1 MSKTIKFL
9 LLSFS
14 LIGISIF
21 IYQNKIYSNAQIQEG
36 ISDKII
42 RFHVIAAS
50 DREEDQALKLTIK
63 NHVLEY
69 MKEPLSK
76 SGSLEDT
83 KRILREENSNII
95 KLVKEV
101 ILRNIP
107 SSSTDSMPTV
117 HTSIE
122 EVYFPIKSYGDLTLP
137 AGNYTAF
144 RIILGEGKGTNWWC
158 VLYPPLCFIDA
169 THGIIPDSSREDF
182 KALLTQEEYEAIL
195 SEDITSSQI
204 KFEFKILK
212 FLNP

>member
-1 MSKTIKFL
+1 MSKKIKLFL
-9 LLSFS
+9 CFF
-14 LIGISIF
+14 LITFTSIF
-21 IYQNKIYSNAQIQEG
+21 IYQGKTRSNAKIQEG

-42 RFHVIAAS
+42 RFHVIASS
-50 DREEDQALKLTIK
+50 DREDDQALKLTIK

-76 SGSLEDT
+76 SESLEDT
-83 KRILREENSNII
+83 KRILREQEPNII

-101 ILRNIP
+101 IQKNIP
-107 SSSTDSMPTV
+107 SSSNVPIPTV
-117 HTSIE
+117 TTSIE
-122 EVYFPIKSYGDLTLP
+122 EVYFPIKNYGNLTLP

-144 RIILGEGKGTNWWC
+144 QIILGEGKGTNWWC

-169 THGIIPDSSREDF
+169 THGIVPDSSKEDF

-195 SEDITSSQI
+195 SEDITSDQI
-204 KFEFKILK
+204 KFRFKILK